1 VYYFGN
7 ILNNLKRAN
16 FLFLKK
22 KRRGINGGVPVFHRE
37 RDRGRIIIFLHL
49 DFLCSLLVHPASII
63 ATDQLIE
70 ISV

>member
-1 VYYFGN
+1 MYYFGN
-7 ILNNLKRAN
+7 ILNNLKRAS

-49 DFLCSLLVHPASII
+49 DF
-63 ATDQLIE
+63 
-70 ISV
+70 